1 MVLKIVASNTLN
13 KYILYLRFVI
23 KCNPAK
29 QVLKMFEKIHDY
41 LSRSVRLSEK
51 ELKIFENSLELR
63 IIPKK
68 TILLS
73 AGEICNFEAYI
84 NKGCIR
90 EYFIDDEGMEL
101 TLQFATEDWWVSDI
115 TSFEDQVPSDMYIEA
130 LEDCELLVLSRQS
143 KENLINQVP
152 QLERMFRLM
161 IQRHLSKL
169 QKRLFK
175 TVSSSAMDQYVEFVN
190 RYPTISQ
197 RVSQQYIASYLGI
210 TPEFLSRLR
219 AKHIKNGKI

>member
-1 MVLKIVASNTLN
+1 
-13 KYILYLRFVI
+13 
-23 KCNPAK
+23 
-29 QVLKMFEKIHDY
+29 MFQRIREY
-41 LSRSVRLSEK
+41 LSRSVRLSEA
-51 ELKIFENSLELR
+51 EIKIFENSLELR
-63 IIPKK
+63 LIPKK
-68 TILLS
+68 TILLQ
-73 AGEICNFEAYI
+73 AGEVCNFEAYI

-90 EYFIDDEGMEL
+90 EYFIDDAGIEL

-115 TSFEDQVPSDMYIEA
+115 TSFEDQIPSDMYIET
-130 LEDCELLVLSRQS
+130 LEDCELLVLTRQS
-143 KENLINQVP
+143 KENLINEVP

-175 TVSSSAMDQYVEFVN
+175 TVSSTAMDQYIEFVT

-219 AKHIKNGKI
+219 AKHLKNG